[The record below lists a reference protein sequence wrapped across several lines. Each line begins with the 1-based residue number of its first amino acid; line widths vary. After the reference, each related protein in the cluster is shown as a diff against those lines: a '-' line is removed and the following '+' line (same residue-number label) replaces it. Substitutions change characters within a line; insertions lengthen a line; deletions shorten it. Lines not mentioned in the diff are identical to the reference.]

1 MSPTELRH
9 AYALSPST
17 NGDTLHAVTVLAP
30 CTRREVAE
38 AAGIKPATAYQR
50 IWRARNYINHQ
61 ERLKQAEK
69 VL

>member
-1 MSPTELRH
+1 MTPAELRQL
-9 AYALSPST
+9 YALTPST
-17 NGDTLHAVTVLAP
+17 PGDTLHAVTVLAP

-61 ERLKQAEK
+61 ERMKQSEK